1 MSFIYTIC
9 FFLSRYMSRYIFN
22 CMYISIYSIMS
33 RFNYSINFQLKFKSN
48 NLVRVRKQNG
58 SSFASFGL
66 SDYSE
71 LLPTSRTTT
80 KMTSAA
86 AFRIKNNTSIKIIE
100 VLFLKSGQSHILFF
114 RVCRILLLFE
124 RWNLPVIVRI
134 GRLDWRIF

>member
-134 GRLDWRIF
+134 GRLDWCIF